1 MNIAT
6 GFTQAMSDGDDDTS
20 TITSAIHTP
29 PESVAGERV
38 RESVAR
44 EADVI
49 EHYQEA
55 IATVIAAN
63 EKIIAGNEKIQKKI
77 RAVYEDIAGTER
89 RRVRR
94 AGIAKLISVC
104 CIFYFFTAKLSNTN
118 VPPKS
123 ASIPVHTVTTT
134 VTATATITA
143 TAAVT
148 AQPSAF
154 FIPGQTYMIR
164 SISSKNIWSGSAITD
179 LDSKV
184 FLTTPSAQRSHWLLV
199 EKNGWLGFMNVYSKR
214 FLGHNIVGS
223 LRCTAKHHNEWEM
236 FHFQPGGPR
245 GQLLLMLHWGRLVPV
260 GISLNDGRAGLKMV
274 IDGIAKE
281 MVWEFVK
288 V

>member
-29 PESVAGERV
+29 PESVVGERV

-63 EKIIAGNEKIQKKI
+63 EKIIAENEKIQKKI

-94 AGIAKLISVC
+94 VGIAKLISVC
-104 CIFYFFTAKLSNTN
+104 WVFFCIFYFFTAKLSNTN
-118 VPPKS
+118 VPSKS

-134 VTATATITA
+134 VTA
-143 TAAVT
+143 
-148 AQPSAF
+148 QPSAF
-154 FIPGQTYMIR
+154 LIPGQTYMIR
-164 SISSKNIWSGSAITD
+164 SISSKNIWSGSAITH
-179 LDSKV
+179 LDSEV
-184 FLTTPSAQRSHWLLV
+184 LLTTPLDQRSHWLLV

-223 LRCTAKHHNEWEM
+223 LHCTAKHHKEWEM
-236 FHFQPGGPR
+236 FHFQRGGPR

-274 IDGIAKE
+274 IDETAKG
-281 MVWEFVK
+281 MVWDFVK
-288 V
+288 VER